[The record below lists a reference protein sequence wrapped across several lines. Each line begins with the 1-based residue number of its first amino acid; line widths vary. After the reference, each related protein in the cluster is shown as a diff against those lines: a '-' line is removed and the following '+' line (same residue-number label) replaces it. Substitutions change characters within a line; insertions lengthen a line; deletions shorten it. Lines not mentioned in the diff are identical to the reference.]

1 MPSHPFYSLEQNE
14 SYAIITWNEISISQT
29 NVEELELVI
38 RNLFKKEFA
47 NMILNLNNVI
57 EIDGFGV
64 SCIRKGTKICTNELG
79 LFAVVTKNEEI
90 QDRLDLAKI
99 ENFTLL
105 NTVKEAIDA
114 IYLNDLENDFQDSED
129 DEQEFEGG
137 FSDSDS
143 DDY

>member
-1 MPSHPFYSLEQNE
+1 MSNNSFYSLEQNE
-14 SYAIITWNEISISQT
+14 SYAIITWNELSLTQS
-29 NVEELELVI
+29 NSEELELVI

-47 NMILNLNNVI
+47 NMILNLNNVT

-64 SCIRKGTKICTNELG
+64 SCIRKGTKICTNEMG

-99 ENFTLL
+99 EDFTLL
-105 NTVKEAIDA
+105 NTVKEAVDA
-114 IYLNDLENDFQDSED
+114 IYLNDLENDFQDSDEE
-129 DEQEFEGG
+129 EQEFEGG
-137 FSDSDS
+137 FSDNES

>member
-1 MPSHPFYSLEQNE
+1 MSNNSFYSLEQNE
-14 SYAIITWNEISISQT
+14 SYAIITWNELSLTQS
-29 NVEELELVI
+29 NSEELELVI

-47 NMILNLNNVI
+47 NMILNLNNVT

-64 SCIRKGTKICTNELG
+64 SCIRKGTKICTNEMG

-99 ENFTLL
+99 EDFTLL
-105 NTVKEAIDA
+105 NTVKEAVDA
-114 IYLNDLENDFQDSED
+114 IYLNDLENDFQDSDED
-129 DEQEFEGG
+129 DQEYEGG
-137 FSDSDS
+137 YSESES

>member
-14 SYAIITWNEISISQT
+14 SYAIITWNDISLSQT
-29 NVEELELVI
+29 NVEELELLI

-47 NMILNLNNVI
+47 NMILNLNNVS
-57 EIDGFGV
+57 EIDCFGV

-105 NTVKEAIDA
+105 NTVNEAIDA

-137 FSDSDS
+137 FSDNDS

>member
-1 MPSHPFYSLEQNE
+1 MSNNSFYSLEQNE
-14 SYAIITWNEISISQT
+14 SYAIITWNELSLTQS
-29 NVEELELVI
+29 NSEELELVI

-47 NMILNLNNVI
+47 NMILNLNNVT

-64 SCIRKGTKICTNELG
+64 SCIRKGTKICTNEMG

-99 ENFTLL
+99 EDFTLL
-105 NTVKEAIDA
+105 NTVKEAVDA
-114 IYLNDLENDFQDSED
+114 IYLNDLENDFQDSDED
-129 DEQEFEGG
+129 DQEYEGG
-137 FSDSDS
+137 DSESES